1 MPDNKATEMEHFTS
15 RSLIRKWITSWL
27 RNALCLEA
35 LNRDD
40 EMVRT
45 TRVIEWMDTM

>member
-1 MPDNKATEMEHFTS
+1 MDYVM
-15 RSLIRKWITSWL
+15 ITQCIIVILLESS
-27 RNALCLEA
+27 EA